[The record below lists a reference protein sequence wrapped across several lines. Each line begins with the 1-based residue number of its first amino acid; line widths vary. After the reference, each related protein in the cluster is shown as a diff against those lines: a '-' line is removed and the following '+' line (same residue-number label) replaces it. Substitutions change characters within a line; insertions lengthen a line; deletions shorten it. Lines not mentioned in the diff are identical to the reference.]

1 MGLLFESILLFSLAV
16 LIILVGMLVYYFK
29 KRIVDI
35 EHKNAKCFE
44 IVQDLYMQ
52 QMQLKKDVFAVLFRE
67 QEEVFTQTQHLEGT
81 LNERTLNER
90 TLNEHSVN
98 DRIHVELSESEDD
111 SDDDEESDE
120 ESDDDESSRDE
131 SSRDESSQKI
141 KIVNVDLSYPEECDI
156 SIDEESESE
165 DEIID
170 EPESEIVSLNNQET
184 IVVNKVE
191 DTRKPVSKEDLQ
203 KMSPASLKSL
213 LISKGGNAETVNKL
227 KKKELVKETYGFL
240 LNLP

>member
-44 IVQDLYMQ
+44 IVQDVYMQ
-52 QMQLKKDVFAVLFRE
+52 QMQLKKDVFAILFRK
-67 QEEVFTQTQHLEGT
+67 QEEVFTQTQHLPE
-81 LNERTLNER
+81 ERTLNSR
-90 TLNEHSVN
+90 TLNE
-98 DRIHVELSESEDD
+98 RIHVELSESEDD
-111 SDDDEESDE
+111 SDSESDDS
-120 ESDDDESSRDE
+120 ESDDDDDESSRDE
-131 SSRDESSQKI
+131 SNRDESNQKI

-165 DEIID
+165 DEIVD
-170 EPESEIVSLNNQET
+170 EPESEIVSLNNPET

-191 DTRKPVSKEDLQ
+191 ETRKPVSKEDLQ
-203 KMSPASLKSL
+203 KMSPATLKSL
-213 LISKGGNAETVNKL
+213 LVSKGVPAETANKL
-227 KKKELVKETYGFL
+227 KKKELVDML
-240 LNLP
+240 L